1 MFKLHDNPQVA
12 GGRKRQGW
20 NGETKTK
27 AILRIN
33 QLPHQTPQRTEG
45 TCLSIW
51 HHMRL
56 TKTKDLL
63 GRNIQVFRR
72 RPILLWSLHFVS
84 AYIHLLHIQGNCANA
99 GILIETKEQ
108 LHCQTYWQINT
119 LLHRNKLCSFLR
131 KWSHWK
137 VSFSQSS
144 YSSLISYLH

>member
-27 AILRIN
+27 AILCIN
-33 QLPHQTPQRTEG
+33 QLPHQPPQRTGG

-51 HHMRL
+51 HHMRV

-63 GRNIQVFRR
+63 GRNIHVFRR
-72 RPILLWSLHFVS
+72 RLILLWSLHFVS

-99 GILIETKEQ
+99 GILIETKGQ
-108 LHCQTYWQINT
+108 LHCQTYRQINT
-119 LLHRNKLCSFLR
+119 LLHRNTLCSFLR
-131 KWSHWK
+131 KISDHTEK
-137 VSFSQSS
+137 FP
-144 YSSLISYLH
+144 SLSLVIQV